1 MKVSREKYAENRD
14 HIISAAGKLF
24 REKGFDGIGV
34 ADIMKAAGLT
44 HGGFYGHFGS
54 KDKLAA
60 EASKA
65 ALARAEAHWEKLIES
80 APDRPLRAL
89 IEDYLSQRQRD
100 DPGKSCAFAALASDA
115 ARSGGAVRSVF
126 TDALKTSSDLLARV
140 VPETSQAVRRRRAL
154 SSMSEM
160 VGALILAR
168 AVDDP
173 ALSDEILA
181 ASSRSLANESRA

>member
-115 ARSGGAVRSVF
+115 ARSGGAVRSVSP
-126 TDALKTSSDLLARV
+126 TR
-140 VPETSQAVRRRRAL
+140 
-154 SSMSEM
+154 
-160 VGALILAR
+160 
-168 AVDDP
+168 
-173 ALSDEILA
+173 
-181 ASSRSLANESRA
+181 